1 MVANKVLC
9 QATWNE
15 NSLAVNIQV
24 LNNEEQAEC
33 WLRWQ

>member
-1 MVANKVLC
+1 MANEVLC

-15 NSLAVNIQV
+15 SSPAVNIQV

-33 WLRWQ
+33 WLSCQ